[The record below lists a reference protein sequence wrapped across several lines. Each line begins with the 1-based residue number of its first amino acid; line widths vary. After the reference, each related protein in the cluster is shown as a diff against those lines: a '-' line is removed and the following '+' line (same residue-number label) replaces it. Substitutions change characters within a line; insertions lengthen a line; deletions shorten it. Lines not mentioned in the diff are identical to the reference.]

1 MTAIFQEQRVGARQ
15 DDQTQPGGSMPTSGA
30 NRPGPMRPRPA
41 KAAEPAGTH
50 PVAIRLERLGIDAAV
65 ETAEFE
71 AEQPVPPSLPEL
83 TAWYQR
89 SSLLGVPGVILIGGL
104 TTIEEAGP
112 SAFTRLSEANSGDLV
127 ELTGANGGTF
137 TYALESVDPQA
148 APPDFP
154 TLLAQR
160 DLDRLVLIGWD
171 GDYPA
176 PGSGRTLVLAAGVRQ
191 P

>member
-1 MTAIFQEQRVGARQ
+1 MGARQ
-15 DDQTQPGGSMPTSGA
+15 DDQIQPGGSMPTSGA
-30 NRPGPMRPRPA
+30 NRPGPVRPRPV
-41 KAAEPAGTH
+41 AEPTGTH
-50 PVAIRLERLGIDAAV
+50 PVTIALERLGINAAV
-65 ETAEFE
+65 ETAEF
-71 AEQPVPPSLPEL
+71 AADQPVPPSLPEL
-83 TAWYQR
+83 AAWYQR
-89 SSLLGVPGVILIGGL
+89 SSVLGVPGVILIGGL

-137 TYALESVDPQA
+137 IYALESVDPQA
-148 APPDFP
+148 APPDYT

-171 GDYPA
+171 GDYPV
-176 PGSGRTLVLAAGVRQ
+176 PGSGGTLVMASGVRQ